1 MNPKW
6 ILWDWTSRSAGLY
19 SVWWFWGRLH
29 SLPFPSSRAFPAPLS
44 FVSKASNGWS
54 NLFHIALLWL
64 LLPLSYLPSDS
75 SACLFLFLLFI
86 FFMAA
91 PAAYVPLLHI
101 PRLGVESG
109 LQLQAYNVAKLDL
122 SSVTYAAACDNNWI
136 LNPMS
141 EARDWTRMLMDPH
154 GSAEPQWS
162 SPYSLII

>member
-86 FFMAA
+86 FFNGC
-91 PAAYVPLLHI
+91 PCCIWKFP
-101 PRLGVESG
+101 GSG
-109 LQLQAYNVAKLDL
+109 LNQGYSCRPTMWQSWIWALWPMLQLVITTGSLTQWARPGIGPACSWTLMGLL
-122 SSVTYAAACDNNWI
+122 SHNGAPPI
-136 LNPMS
+136 L
-141 EARDWTRMLMDPH
+141 L
-154 GSAEPQWS
+154 
-162 SPYSLII
+162 